1 MKQSKN
7 TIRLTE
13 SELEKVIQES
23 VKKVLKEDY
32 KNNPLYRY
40 YNNVIESC
48 GSIVLQNQAK
58 GRRFVSRELGPLQE
72 DQQFMALR
80 QELLE
85 NMEAY
90 FNSTKQ
96 LLSYVSKKCQ
106 EDGETYLV
114 DAAQKWIKA
123 PFTPEW

>member
-1 MKQSKN
+1 MKKNNN

-13 SELEKVIQES
+13 GELKKVIQES

-32 KNNPLYRY
+32 DTNPLYRY

-58 GRRFVSRELGPLQE
+58 GRRFTNRELGPLQE

-80 QELLE
+80 QELME

-96 LLSYVSKKCQ
+96 LLSYVASKCQ
-106 EDGETYLV
+106 EEGETYLV
-114 DAAQKWIKA
+114 DTAQKWIKA

>member
-7 TIRLTE
+7 TITLTE

-32 KNNPLYRY
+32 DSNPLYRY
-40 YNNVIESC
+40 YNKVIDSC
-48 GSIVLQNQAK
+48 GSIIFQNQAK
-58 GRRFVSRELGPLQE
+58 GRRFVSGELGPLQE
-72 DQQFMALR
+72 DQQFMAFR

-96 LLSYVSKKCQ
+96 LLSYVAKKCQ
-106 EDGETYLV
+106 EDGETRLV
-114 DAAQKWIKA
+114 DAARRWINA